1 MQLRPTEAELNRAHQ
16 KLATL
21 KGLLEEMG
29 SVLVA
34 FSAGVDST
42 FLLKVAVDT
51 LGRSNV
57 AALTAT
63 SPTYPDGELKEAKEL
78 AAQMGVRHIVV
89 ESNEL
94 DIPGF
99 RKNPENRCFYCK
111 TELFTICKGH
121 ARRLGLSFVL
131 DGANLDDR
139 GDYRPGRTAAREHG
153 VRSPLDEAGLTKKE
167 IRLLSRELGL
177 PTWKKPNLAC
187 LSSRFPYGVEITEE
201 RLERIKRCEEYL
213 HELGFSQVRVRF
225 HNEIARIE
233 LEPEEICQLMDAT
246 IRDRIAQRFTQLGFT
261 YVTVDLK
268 GYRTGSMNEPLK
280 EAKSA

>member
-1 MQLRPTEAELNRAHQ
+1 MRIEPEGVERDIALK
-16 KLATL
+16 KLAGL
-21 KGLLEEMG
+21 KGLLKEMG
-29 SVLVA
+29 SVLVS

-51 LGRSNV
+51 LGRENV
-57 AALTAT
+57 VALTAT
-63 SPTYPDGELKEAKEL
+63 SPTYPERELREAREL
-78 AAQMGVRHIVV
+78 AEEMGVRHIVV

-94 DIPGF
+94 NIPGF

-111 TELFTICKGH
+111 TELFTICKDH
-121 ARRLGLSFVL
+121 ARRLGLSHVL

-139 GDYRPGRTAAREHG
+139 DDHRPGRTAAREHG
-153 VRSPLDEAGLTKKE
+153 VRSPLEEAGLTKRE
-167 IRLLSRELGL
+167 IRFLSRLLGL
-177 PTWKKPNLAC
+177 RTWKKPSLAC

-201 RLERIKRCEEYL
+201 RLERVKRCEEYL

-233 LEPEEICQLMDAT
+233 LDPQEIANLLDNNL
-246 IRDRIAQRFTQLGFT
+246 REKIAQRFTELGFT
-261 YVTVDLK
+261 YVTVDLR

-280 EAKSA
+280 EARTA

>member
-1 MQLRPTEAELNRAHQ
+1 MQLRPTEAELDRAQ
-16 KLATL
+16 AKLAAL

-42 FLLKVAVDT
+42 FLVRVAADT
-51 LGRSNV
+51 LGRDNV

-63 SPTYPDGELKEAKEL
+63 SPTYPDGELREAREL
-78 AAQMGVRHIVV
+78 AGEMGVRHIVV

-94 DIPGF
+94 EIPGF

-111 TELFTICKGH
+111 TELFTICRGH
-121 ARRLGLSFVL
+121 AQRLGLSYIL

-139 GDYRPGRTAAREHG
+139 GDHRPGRVAAREHG
-153 VRSPLDEAGLTKKE
+153 VRSPLEEAGLTKRE
-167 IRLLSRELGL
+167 IRLLSQRLGL
-177 PTWKKPNLAC
+177 RTWKKPNLAC

-201 RLERIKRCEEYL
+201 SLERIKRCEEYL
-213 HELGFSQVRVRF
+213 HQLGFSQVRVRF

-233 LEPEEICQLMDAT
+233 LTPEEICHLMENSL
-246 IRDRIAQRFTQLGFT
+246 REKIARRFVELGFT
-261 YVTVDLK
+261 YVTVDLE
-268 GYRTGSMNEPLK
+268 GYRTGSMNEALK
-280 EAKSA
+280 EARIA